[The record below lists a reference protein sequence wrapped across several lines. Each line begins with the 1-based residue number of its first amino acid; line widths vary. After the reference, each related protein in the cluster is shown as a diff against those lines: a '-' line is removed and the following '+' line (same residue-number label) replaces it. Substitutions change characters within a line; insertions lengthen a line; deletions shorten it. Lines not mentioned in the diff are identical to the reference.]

1 MAKWSTPEQRRAE
14 RVARDRK
21 DRILSIAAPT
31 CAFAVLLL
39 VWESVVVGLD
49 IPAWQLPRPSVVLT
63 TMFVDFGEF
72 LPHIL
77 RSYSTIL
84 MAFCC
89 ATVLGI
95 TLAALLTNFKL
106 LGVALT
112 PYINMLCTT
121 PVITLVPLLLLMF
134 GFGQWVLVLAVTLQ
148 AFPILNMNAC
158 TGFANVEVLK
168 LELMGSLR
176 ASRIQTF
183 RYCILPAALPNVFTG
198 MKLSGIFA
206 TTACISSEFSG
217 GNRGLGAKIIAYTQ
231 FMRMDKAFACIFFVA
246 VIGLFLYTMTNYLE
260 SRVIKWKI

>member
-1 MAKWSTPEQRRAE
+1 MQLNAEQRRE
-14 RVARDRK
+14 ARLKKARR
-21 DRILSIAAPT
+21 DRILSIVAPT
-31 CAFAVLLL
+31 VTFLVLLA
-39 VWESVVVGLD
+39 VWETVVVMRE
-49 IPAWQLPRPSVVLT
+49 IPAWQLPRPSVVVK
-63 TMFVDFGEF
+63 TMVTDFPEF
-72 LPHIL
+72 LPHIV
-77 RSYSTIL
+77 RSYTTIL
-84 MAFCC
+84 MAFAC

-121 PVITLVPLLLLMF
+121 PVITLVPLLLLIF

-158 TGFANVEVLK
+158 TGFANVETLK

-217 GNRGLGAKIIAYTQ
+217 GNRGLGARIIAYTQ
-231 FMRMDKAFACIFFVA
+231 FMRMDRAFACIFFVA
-246 VIGLFLYTMTNYLE
+246 VIGLGLYTLTNYLE
-260 SRVIKWKI
+260 SRIIKWKI